1 MQEINNNSKIKEIFQ
16 KNNGYITRRQIDEN
30 NIYSWFLTDFVKK
43 ENLQKIDK
51 GFYADE
57 KWIQDDFLIFQYK
70 YPKFI
75 YSYESALFLL
85 EMTDNLPSSI
95 EVTGP
100 KNYRPFNPKNSDT
113 VIHTD
118 SSDET
123 YNLGIT
129 EIKTNLGNIVRT
141 YNAEKTIC
149 DLIKKQSFIDSETF
163 LKALH
168 NYAKMKNKNTN
179 KLMEYAAVMG
189 IEKKVSD
196 IMLVVLNENQ

>member
-1 MQEINNNSKIKEIFQ
+1 MQEINNYSKIKDIFQ
-16 KNNGYITRRQIDEN
+16 NNGGYITHRQLDEN
-30 NIYSWFLTDFVKK
+30 NIPSWFLTDFVRK

-51 GFYADE
+51 GFYADGN
-57 KWIQDDFLIFQYK
+57 WMQDDFLVFQYK
-70 YPKFI
+70 YPKYV

-85 EMTDNLPSSI
+85 EMTDNLPANF

-100 KNYRPFNPKNSDT
+100 KNYRPFSPKDSDT

-129 EIKTNLGNIVRT
+129 EIKTNLGNTVRT

-149 DLIKKQSFIDSETF
+149 DLIKKQDHIDSETF
-163 LKALH
+163 IKALRG
-168 NYAKMKNKNTN
+168 YSKRKDKDTN
-179 KLMEYAAVMG
+179 RLMEYAAAMG
-189 IEKKVSD
+189 ITKKVSD
-196 IMLVVLNENQ
+196 TMMVVLNEMF